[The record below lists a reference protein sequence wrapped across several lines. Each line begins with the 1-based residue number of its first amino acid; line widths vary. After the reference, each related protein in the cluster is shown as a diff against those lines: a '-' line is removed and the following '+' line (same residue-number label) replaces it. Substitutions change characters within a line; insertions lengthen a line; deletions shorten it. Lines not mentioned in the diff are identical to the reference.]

1 MNDTPTTSSPSQNR
15 YNEAL
20 GCLERQ
26 ENERALVLLDS
37 LLSEEPREAR
47 YRYAR
52 AMAHIAMG
60 AYRKA
65 GCDLL
70 RSVVLDGSFVPA
82 WSHLGFVQLT
92 LGKEEAALKTLG
104 RALELDPDSAET
116 WCVLGDVQLDL
127 GEYDE
132 ALKAFGRALE
142 IEPDSP
148 EPHRKMAMY
157 HVSRGDMKAL
167 KTEYELLKRLDPY
180 MAAQIGSLF
189 FDEP

>member
-1 MNDTPTTSSPSQNR
+1 MTSSSSASRR
-15 YNEAL
+15 YDEAL
-20 GCLERQ
+20 LHIERQ
-26 ENERALVLLDS
+26 ENERALELLDG
-37 LLSEEPREAR
+37 LLHDEPRDAR
-47 YRYAR
+47 FRYAR

-60 AYRKA
+60 TYRKA

-70 RSVVLDGSFVPA
+70 RTVVLDPVFVPG

-132 ALKAFGRALE
+132 ALKAFRRALE
-142 IEPDSP
+142 LEPGSP

-167 KTEYELLKRLDPY
+167 RGEYEQLKTLDAD
-180 MAAQIGSLF
+180 MAAQIGNLF
-189 FDEP
+189 FDEQ